1 MPLLLSSDDGCSVAV
16 PRRRFSP
23 NVSLRRSKM
32 TMYCALTVRKLKPGT
47 YDEWRKA
54 WGSDEDIPEGAE
66 AYIVRNLKDPN
77 EIVAFGLIEGD
88 MDEIKETF
96 DEDKER
102 VRQDAM
108 APYIESIGADGIY
121 EVIERIG
128 AKTGATT

>member
-1 MPLLLSSDDGCSVAV
+1 
-16 PRRRFSP
+16 
-23 NVSLRRSKM
+23 M
-32 TMYCALTVRKLKPGT
+32 TMYCALTVRKLRPGT

-54 WGSDEDIPEGAE
+54 WGSEEDIPEGAE

-88 MDEIKETF
+88 MDEIKETIN
-96 DEDKER
+96 EDQER
-102 VRQDAM
+102 TRQEAM

>member
-1 MPLLLSSDDGCSVAV
+1 
-16 PRRRFSP
+16 
-23 NVSLRRSKM
+23 M
-32 TMYCALTVRKLKPGT
+32 TMYCALTVRNLKPGT

-54 WGSDEDIPEGAE
+54 WGSDEDMPEGVE

-88 MDEIKETF
+88 MDEIKEMI
-96 DEDKER
+96 DEDQER
-102 VRQDAM
+102 ARQEAM

-121 EVIERIG
+121 EVIERVG

>member
-1 MPLLLSSDDGCSVAV
+1 
-16 PRRRFSP
+16 
-23 NVSLRRSKM
+23 M

>member
-1 MPLLLSSDDGCSVAV
+1 
-16 PRRRFSP
+16 
-23 NVSLRRSKM
+23 M

-96 DEDKER
+96 NEDQER
-102 VRQDAM
+102 ARQEAM

>member
-1 MPLLLSSDDGCSVAV
+1 
-16 PRRRFSP
+16 
-23 NVSLRRSKM
+23 
-32 TMYCALTVRKLKPGT
+32 MYCALTVRKLKPGT

-96 DEDKER
+96 DEEQER
-102 VRQDAM
+102 ARQEAM